1 MTNIKD
7 FEDTHKMMII
17 IIITIKTK
25 KKNKDSQEVG
35 TFDIIIGLWVGII

>member
-17 IIITIKTK
+17 IITIKNQK
-25 KKNKDSQEVG
+25 KKNDSQEVG

>member
-17 IIITIKTK
+17 IITIKKPK
-25 KKNKDSQEVG
+25 KKNDSQEVG